1 MVAINSAIE
10 VDLTGQVCAESIGSW
25 FYSGFGGQL
34 DFIRGAA
41 RSKWGKPIIALP
53 STAKNDAVSRIVP
66 RLAHGAGVLTGR
78 ADVHYVVT
86 EYGVA
91 YLHGQHHPAE
101 GRRPDPDCA
110 SPVPQTVGAI
120 LRETALVS
128 AQRIRCSGSARRTW
142 HHNRAVTS
150 PSMSKNV
157 KDAGCVWS
165 RARRSALKL
174 APELSKY
181 GVHPAMYTGEGC
193 TGCGA
198 CFYCCPEPGALTVY
212 RLVPPPKV
220 AGASWRAEQRRRPMR
235 QLCKGNVAVVKA
247 AVLAGCRAFYGYPI
261 TPASEIAEY
270 AALLIPEVGG
280 TFLQAESEVA
290 AINMVYGASSAGMR
304 VMSASSGPGLSLMQ
318 EGMSYIAGAELPC
331 VIVDVVRGGPGLGNI
346 APEQSD
352 YFCVVKGGGHG
363 CYRNI
368 VLAPASVQEMFDLTV
383 LAFELADRYRN
394 PVVIMTDGYVG
405 QMQEPLEIKLR
416 EIPMPEKDWAVK
428 GTLETRKN
436 LISSIFLEPDDLEA
450 HIRKLEA
457 KYALAQELESR
468 SENYLTE
475 DADILLVGFGI
486 VSRVLRS
493 TVDQLRAQGVKAG
506 LFRPITLWPYP
517 SRELR
522 ETAKHV
528 KSVMVVELNTGM
540 MVEDVRLS
548 LNGSV
553 PVEFYGRAGGNVPTP
568 EEITAEVTSRMAALV

>member
-1 MVAINSAIE
+1 
-10 VDLTGQVCAESIGSW
+10 
-25 FYSGFGGQL
+25 
-34 DFIRGAA
+34 
-41 RSKWGKPIIALP
+41 
-53 STAKNDAVSRIVP
+53 
-66 RLAHGAGVLTGR
+66 
-78 ADVHYVVT
+78 
-86 EYGVA
+86 
-91 YLHGQHHPAE
+91 
-101 GRRPDPDCA
+101 
-110 SPVPQTVGAI
+110 
-120 LRETALVS
+120 
-128 AQRIRCSGSARRTW
+128 
-142 HHNRAVTS
+142 
-150 PSMSKNV
+150 
-157 KDAGCVWS
+157 
-165 RARRSALKL
+165 
-174 APELSKY
+174 
-181 GVHPAMYTGEGC
+181 
-193 TGCGA
+193 
-198 CFYCCPEPGALTVY
+198 
-212 RLVPPPKV
+212 
-220 AGASWRAEQRRRPMR
+220 MR
-235 QLCKGNVAVVKA
+235 QLCKGNIAVVKA

-280 TFLQAESEVA
+280 TFLQAESEVS

-405 QMQEPLEIKLR
+405 QMQEPLEIQLR
-416 EIPMPEKDWAVK
+416 DVPMPEKDWAVK
-428 GTLETRKN
+428 GTPETQKN
-436 LISSIFLEPDDLEA
+436 LISSIYLEPDDLEA

-468 SENYLTE
+468 SENYLSH

-486 VSRVLRS
+486 VSRILRS
-493 TVDQLRAQGVKAG
+493 TVDHLRAQGVKAG

-522 ETAKHV
+522 ETAQHA

-540 MVEDVRLS
+540 MVDDVKLA
-548 LNGSV
+548 LNGTI
-553 PVEFYGRAGGNVPTP
+553 PVDFYGRAGGNVPTP
-568 EEITAEVTSRMAALV
+568 EEITAQLTSHMAALV